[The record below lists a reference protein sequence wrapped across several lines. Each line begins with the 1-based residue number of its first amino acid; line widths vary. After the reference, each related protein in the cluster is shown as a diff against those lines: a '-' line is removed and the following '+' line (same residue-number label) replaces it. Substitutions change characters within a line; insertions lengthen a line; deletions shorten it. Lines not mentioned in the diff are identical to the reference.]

1 MTFSLPRSSGLGM
14 CSFTLQPGE
23 EKIIGERVV
32 QLFHAH
38 SA

>member
-1 MTFSLPRSSGLGM
+1 MTFTLPWTSGLGM

-23 EKIIGERVV
+23 EKIIAERLV